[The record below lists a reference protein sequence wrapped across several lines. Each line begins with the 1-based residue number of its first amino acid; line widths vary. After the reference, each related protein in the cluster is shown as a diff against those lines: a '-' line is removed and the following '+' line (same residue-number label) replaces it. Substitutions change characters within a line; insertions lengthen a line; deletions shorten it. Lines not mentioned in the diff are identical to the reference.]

1 MARLTPPSGMQ
12 RHKKDNDKPDFD
24 LQSFLA
30 AAGKG
35 RTLAEHPIS
44 HQVFLQGDQA
54 DAIFYIQRGKIK
66 LTVVS
71 KQGKEA
77 VVAILGAGDF
87 FGEGCLAGQPVR
99 MASATTMS
107 ECAIMRLEKASVI
120 RLLHDQPAFSERL
133 LHHLLSRNIR
143 IEEDLV
149 DQLFNSSEKRL
160 ARVLL
165 LLANFGK
172 EGKPELVIPKISQ
185 EMLAEIVGTTRS
197 RVSFFMNR
205 FRKLGFI
212 EYNSQVNGGLEVHS
226 SLLNVILHD

>member
-1 MARLTPPSGMQ
+1 MKATQKRSTTQKRAPE
-12 RHKKDNDKPDFD
+12 FD
-24 LQSFLA
+24 PKSFLA
-30 AAGKG
+30 KGGKG
-35 RTLAEHPIS
+35 RTVGNHPKN
-44 HQVFLQGDQA
+44 HQVFLQGEPA
-54 DAIFYIQRGKIK
+54 DSLFYIQKGKIK

-71 KQGKEA
+71 QQGKEA
-77 VVAILGAGDF
+77 VVALLGTGDF
-87 FGEGCLAGQPVR
+87 FGEGCLAGQPLR

-107 ECAIMRLEKASVI
+107 ECSIMRLEKPSVI
-120 RLLHDQPAFSERL
+120 LLLHEQPAFSELL

-172 EGKPELVIPKISQ
+172 EGEPEPVIPKISQ
-185 EMLAEIVGTTRS
+185 ETLAEIVGTTRS

-212 EYNSQVNGGLEVHS
+212 QYSGQSASGLEVHS
-226 SLLNVILHD
+226 SLLNIILHD